1 MSRTKLGV
9 DANIAGL
16 LAYTPPLLCC
26 VGLLFSVAIVVVEKE
41 NRTVRFHALQSL
53 LLHGV
58 LIAVSAVVWLIAL
71 VFGQVADV
79 LGFLVTMMGGIVMLA
94 IAGVMVLMM
103 LKAYQNEEFQLPFVG
118 DMARKW
124 L

>member
-16 LAYTPPLLCC
+16 LAYMPLCC
-26 VGLLFSVAIVVVEKE
+26 VGLLFSLAIVAVEKE
-41 NRTVRFHALQSL
+41 NRAVRFHAFQSL
-53 LLHGV
+53 LLHV
-58 LIAVSAVVWLIAL
+58 LAMVVSVVVWVIAL

-79 LGFLVTMMGGIVMLA
+79 LGFLVTMMGGIVVLA
-94 IAGVMVLMM
+94 LIGVMILMM
-103 LKAYQNEEFQLPFVG
+103 LKAYQNEEFQLPFIG
-118 DMARKW
+118 EMARKW